1 MLRGQAENLA
11 RGQQEL
17 QEEEGRRQREEQ
29 AEMEAA
35 FLEMAAPGEQG
46 AENPSAEKEKGADN
60 SADKGSDKSGR
71 AEQVWKQK
79 RMQEAFALRRK
90 TQSLELANGK
100 LAEELEEARISAKV
114 SRTPAWPRSRANFSL
129 L

>member
-46 AENPSAEKEKGADN
+46 AENPSAKGADN

-114 SRTPAWPRSRANFSL
+114 SRTPAWPRSRANLSL